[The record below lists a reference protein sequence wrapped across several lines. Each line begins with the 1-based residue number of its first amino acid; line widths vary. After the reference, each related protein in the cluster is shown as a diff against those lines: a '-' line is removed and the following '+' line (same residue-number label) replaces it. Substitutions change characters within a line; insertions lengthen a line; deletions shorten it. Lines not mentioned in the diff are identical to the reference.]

1 MVSAELVPIRRP
13 LASADTVKVT
23 PPLDHLRKTDS
34 PTTALLSVVQVPTKL
49 TTSLCSAYTFRAV
62 PANAPTAVEDSVIC
76 VLPYPR
82 ESIASKL
89 FSLVPLPVPA
99 AVKSNAAHGLRRS
112 TADKRRAVEML
123 LDHPVHGKH
132 GKQKIADLAGVSKP
146 MVMDVIARREGTTT
160 TTDRKQARQ
169 PSRVESTPLPSK
181 LPKSLVKLVN
191 MMTDAGIHPDQIK
204 AVIART
210 LADRPQRQPVRR
222 RSDAERLQALAE
234 KVGQRAGKVITIIAE
249 DASSR
254 TKRYAKI
261 QGRIT

>member
-1 MVSAELVPIRRP
+1 MTPVNIAPESIILDDRLQAR
-13 LASADTVKVT
+13 VKVDEDLVAEYSEVLFAAWRDIAGYPF
-23 PPLDHLRKTDS
+23 PPVEVYDISGKMYVVDGFHRVLAALRCE
-34 PTTALLSVVQVPTKL
+34 VKL
-49 TTSLCSAYTFRAV
+49 ETIPAV
-62 PANAPTAVEDSVIC
+62 IRKGSMDDAV
-76 VLPYPR
+76 L
-82 ESIASKL
+82 
-89 FSLVPLPVPA
+89 A
-99 AVKSNAAHGLRRS
+99 AVKSNATHGLRRS

-123 LDHPVHGKH
+123 LDHPVHGKL

-160 TTDRKQARQ
+160 TTERKQARQ
-169 PSRVESTPLPSK
+169 PSRVESTPLPPK
-181 LPKSLVKLVN
+181 LPKSLVKLAN
-191 MMTDAGIHPDQIK
+191 MMTEAGIHPDQIK

-210 LADRPQRQPVRR
+210 LAERPQRQPVPR
-222 RSDAERLQALAE
+222 RSDAERLRDLAE

>member
-1 MVSAELVPIRRP
+1 MTPVNIAPESIILDDRLQAR
-13 LASADTVKVT
+13 VKVDEDLVADYSDVMLMGYPF
-23 PPLDHLRKTDS
+23 PPVEVYDISGKMYVVDGFHRVKAAIIAKVETIPAVIRKGSMDD
-34 PTTALLSVVQVPTKL
+34 AIL
-49 TTSLCSAYTFRAV
+49 T
-62 PANAPTAVEDSVIC
+62 
-76 VLPYPR
+76 
-82 ESIASKL
+82 
-89 FSLVPLPVPA
+89 
-99 AVKSNAAHGLRRS
+99 AVKSNATHGLRRS

-132 GKQKIADLAGVSKP
+132 GKQKIAALAGVSKP
-146 MVMDVIARREGTTT
+146 MVMDVIARREGTPT
-160 TTDRKQARQ
+160 TTDRKHARQ

-181 LPKSLVKLVN
+181 LPKSLAQLIHV
-191 MMTDAGIHPDQIK
+191 MTEAGIHPDQIK

-210 LADRPQRQPVRR
+210 LAERPQRQPAPR
-222 RSDAERLQALAE
+222 RSDAERLRDLAE